1 MARKKSNTSQMDYGL
16 VLVVSILTLFGL
28 MMIFNTTYFLS
39 LNADKPSYYYFVRQL
54 IYTLLGV
61 GTLIVVSRM
70 EYHRWMQLSGWLLA
84 SSLVLVI
91 IVVVMG
97 NEKFGG
103 QRWLTKSGSI
113 QPSEMLKLALIIYL
127 AYWLATRKENIKTL
141 SLGLVPFAILLGIA
155 AGLVVL
161 QDDFSTA
168 MLIALTSLMMFF
180 IAGGEIFQMIASLG
194 IGGVI
199 VAFLVIQEPYRFKRI
214 TDFSSNPF
222 AHPTE
227 ANWQIRQTLEAL
239 GNGGVFGVGLGESP
253 HKILRIPAVHTDLV
267 FAVVGEELGFLGAV
281 LLIGLFAFLAY
292 RGFKIALNAP
302 DVFGTLLAAG
312 VTGSIILQALINTA
326 VVTNTIPIT
335 GIPLPFISSGGSS
348 MVVSMAGIGL
358 LLAISRRT
366 LPEEPEEPAQ
376 SYETDDFRRRKRGTR
391 VSRTRRGAN
400 A

>member
-1 MARKKSNTSQMDYGL
+1 MARKKTTAPQIDYGL
-16 VLVVSILTLFGL
+16 VLAVSILTLFGL

-39 LNADKPSYYYFVRQL
+39 IHADKPSYYYFVRQL
-54 IYTLLGV
+54 MYATLGV
-61 GTLIVVSRM
+61 GVLIFFSRV
-70 EYHRWMQLSGWLLA
+70 EYHQWTKFSGWLLA
-84 SSLVLVI
+84 TSLLLVI

-97 NEKFGG
+97 SDRFGG
-103 QRWLTKSGSI
+103 QRWLTKGGSG
-113 QPSEMLKLALIIYL
+113 QPSELLKLALIIYL
-127 AYWLATRKENIKTL
+127 AHWLATRKENIKTL
-141 SLGLVPFAILLGIA
+141 SLGLVPFAILLGVA

-161 QDDFSTA
+161 QDDFSTSV
-168 MLIALTSLMMFF
+168 LIALTSFLMFF
-180 IAGGEIFQMIASLG
+180 IAGGEIFQMVASLG

-199 VAFLVIQEPYRFKRI
+199 VAFLVIQEPYRFNRI
-214 TDFSSNPF
+214 TSFSANPF
-222 AHPTE
+222 ANPTE

-239 GNGGVFGVGLGESP
+239 GNGGFFGVGLGEGP
-253 HKILRIPAVHTDLV
+253 HKILSIPAVHTDLV

-312 VTGSIILQALINTA
+312 ITISIVLQALINTA

-348 MVVSMAGIGL
+348 MVVSMASIGL

-366 LPEEPEEPAQ
+366 LPAEPEETD
-376 SYETDDFRRRKRGTR
+376 SIYEADDFRRRKRG
-391 VSRTRRGAN
+391 SRLSRSRRGAN
-400 A
+400 P

>member
-1 MARKKSNTSQMDYGL
+1 MARKKSTTPQIDYGL
-16 VLVVSILTLFGL
+16 VLAVSILTIFGL

-39 LNADKPSYYYFVRQL
+39 LNANKPPYYYFARQL
-54 IYTLLGV
+54 LYTILGV
-61 GTLIVVSRM
+61 GILIFVARV
-70 EYHRWMQLSGWLLA
+70 EYHRWMKYSGWLLA
-84 SSLVLVI
+84 GSLALVI
-91 IVVVMG
+91 VVVVMG

-127 AYWLATRKENIKTL
+127 AHWLATRKENIKTL
-141 SLGLVPFAILLGIA
+141 SLGLVPFAILLGLA
-155 AGLVVL
+155 AGLVVM

-168 MLIALTSLMMFF
+168 VLIALTSLMMFF
-180 IAGGEIFQMIASLG
+180 IAGGEIFQMVASLG
-194 IGGVI
+194 IGGII
-199 VAFLVIQEPYRFKRI
+199 VTFLVIQAPYRFKRI
-214 TDFSSNPF
+214 IDFSPNPF
-222 AHPTE
+222 ANPTE

-239 GNGGVFGVGLGESP
+239 GNGGVFGVGLGEST

-312 VTGSIILQALINTA
+312 ITGSIILQALINTA

-348 MVVSMAGIGL
+348 MVVSMTSIGL

-366 LPEEPEEPAQ
+366 LPEEPVETETD
-376 SYETDDFRRRKRGTR
+376 YEIDDFRRRKRGAR
-391 VSRTRRGAN
+391 VPRARRGAD